1 MEEIETTAR
10 DWRRGIPRKRK
21 IYSVIGILS
30 WRNLS
35 VRSTWIFI
43 GLIGWSVVTGFGWVT
58 PSLLPT
64 PWDVLA
70 TMYHL
75 LQNGVLIEHMLS
87 SLKRVIL
94 GFLVAFSIALPIGL
108 VMGLWESFRKAVDP
122 VIELLRP
129 IPPIAIIPLGILWFG
144 IGEFSKVFIIAYA
157 AFFPIALNVVGGI
170 RQVDS
175 IHIKAAQTLGANPMQ
190 IFYYVTLRSAIP
202 NIIIGM
208 RSGISMAFISLVAA
222 ELIASNSGLGFLIQE
237 ARYVFKTDEVMV
249 GMITIGLLGF
259 FINRILIELEKYLI
273 RWK

>member
-35 VRSTWIFI
+35 VRSTGIFI